1 MDSASRPEVTGFFD
15 QITSTVTYVV
25 ADPASRA
32 CAIIDPVLDYEAK
45 AGRIT
50 TAGIDRVAAFVR
62 RHDFQVQWVLDTH
75 IHADHLSG
83 ASFLRA
89 AIGGRIGIGAQ
100 VGEVQE
106 IFREYYNL
114 GADFPADGSQFDHIF
129 ADGEEFSIGGLTA
142 IVHHAPGH
150 TPACVAY
157 HIGDALFTG
166 DTLLMPDFGT
176 ARCDFPGGDAT
187 TLYESIRRLLA
198 LPPATRVFVGHDY
211 GPNGREIAWETT
223 IAAQKA
229 GNVHIRDGVSED
241 MFVDL
246 RTRRDATLE
255 VPILML
261 PAVQVNIRGGRL
273 PQPEGNG
280 ATYLKVPITRG

>member
-1 MDSASRPEVTGFFD
+1 MDSAPRPEVTGFFD
-15 QITSTVTYVV
+15 QATSTVTYVV

-32 CAIIDPVLDYEAK
+32 CAIIDAVLDYEAK

-50 TAGIDRVAAFVR
+50 TTGIERITAFVR
-62 RHDFQVQWVLDTH
+62 ERDLRVQWVLDTH

-83 ASFLRA
+83 AAFLRA
-89 AIGGRIGIGAQ
+89 AVGGRTGIGAQ

-114 GADFPADGSQFDHIF
+114 GAEFPADGSQFDHIF
-129 ADGEEFSIGGLTA
+129 ADGEEFSIGGLA
-142 IVHHAPGH
+142 AHIHQVPGH
-150 TPACVAY
+150 TPACIAY

-166 DTLLMPDFGT
+166 DSLLMPDFGT
-176 ARCDFPGGDAT
+176 ARCDFPGGDAA
-187 TLYESIRRLLA
+187 TLYGSIRRLLA
-198 LPPATRVFVGHDY
+198 LSPATRVFVGHDY
-211 GPNGREIAWETT
+211 GPGGREIAWETT

-229 GNVHIRDGVSED
+229 GNVHVRDGVSEE

-255 VPILML
+255 VPTLML

-280 ATYLKVPITRG
+280 ATYLKIPITRG